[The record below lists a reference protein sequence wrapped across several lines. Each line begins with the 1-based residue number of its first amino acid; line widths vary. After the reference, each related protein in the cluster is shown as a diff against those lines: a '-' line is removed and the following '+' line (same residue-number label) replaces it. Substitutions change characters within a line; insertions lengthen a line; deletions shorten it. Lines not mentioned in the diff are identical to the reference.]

1 MTRWSVHPGPVAV
14 PIDRWGHMPFPAQSM
29 SPAGVG
35 WIVDAH
41 RTGQPPRHDPRPPRS
56 LLLGDRALEADM
68 TGSPPQ
74 PVAAALDSD
83 YYRIG
88 IDARRRAHTDLAD
101 VSDITDDLEHRI
113 ENLLQRTLELLDGAP
128 KPEAQPHI
136 EWVG

>member
-1 MTRWSVHPGPVAV
+1 
-14 PIDRWGHMPFPAQSM
+14 
-29 SPAGVG
+29 
-35 WIVDAH
+35 
-41 RTGQPPRHDPRPPRS
+41 
-56 LLLGDRALEADM
+56 M

-88 IDARRRAHTDLAD
+88 IDASRRAHTDLAD